1 MRGKGSIDNTIINLI
16 RYGNSNVIQ
25 TFLYNFPN
33 FISLFNDI
41 NNKLNELPNVLY
53 NLYVNR
59 FITHKINYINGSAK
73 HKFLLDIHKIYLSN
87 NNKEISKLLTKDSI
101 KTLHSNVNLHSNS
114 KSKQKSKS
122 IKLVDIIN
130 KLFIT
135 DVKIISELIK

>member
-33 FISLFNDI
+33 YISLFNDI

-53 NLYVNR
+53 NLYVDR
-59 FITHKINYINGSAK
+59 FITHKINYINGPAK

-114 KSKQKSKS
+114 KSKHKSKS